1 MRMVEFIYTY
11 SEFHTLSGRRCW
23 KDADGRDDVEQ
34 HDVTV
39 TEYKRLRR
47 MARRA
52 CAGHDLFLLRTAREV
67 MKALR

>member
-1 MRMVEFIYTY
+1 MAVEVIYIY
-11 SEFHTLSGRRCW
+11 AESHTLAGGRCW

-39 TEYKRLRR
+39 DEYKRLRR

-52 CAGHDLFLLRTAREV
+52 HAGRDLFLRRCAHQV
-67 MKALR
+67 MAALR